1 MEEYMESN
9 NQTPQSDFSRLKKI
23 ESNHEVKQIDM
34 NEQDIR
40 NLFVSLL
47 HCFNKFK
54 FVLFIYY
61 YSCSKLSLFKVP

>member
-1 MEEYMESN
+1 MEEYFESDN
-9 NQTPQSDFSRLKKI
+9 RNPQSDFSQLKKI

-47 HCFNKFK
+47 HCFTKA
-54 FVLFIYY
+54 LFM
-61 YSCSKLSLFKVP
+61 